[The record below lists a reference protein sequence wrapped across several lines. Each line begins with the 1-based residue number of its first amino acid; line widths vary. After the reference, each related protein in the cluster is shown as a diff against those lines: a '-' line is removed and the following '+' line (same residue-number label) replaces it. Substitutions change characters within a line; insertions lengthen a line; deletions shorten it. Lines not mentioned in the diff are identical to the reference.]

1 MNGWIDGNEIVGG
14 PATFGGPK
22 NCWASDGLDGNEER
36 KFAWGRCCSYSRGF
50 ATKSAS
56 AGNAREWMEGEK
68 VQTSDNRGGGD
79 CLLRDQSSI
88 EEKGP
93 KKPFN
98 GLPP

>member
-1 MNGWIDGNEIVGG
+1 MEGQKIVGLRMD
-14 PATFGGPK
+14 
-22 NCWASDGLDGNEER
+22 WMEMR
-36 KFAWGRCCSYSRGF
+36 KENSRGGG
-50 ATKSAS
+50 AVHIHEGLPQHSAS